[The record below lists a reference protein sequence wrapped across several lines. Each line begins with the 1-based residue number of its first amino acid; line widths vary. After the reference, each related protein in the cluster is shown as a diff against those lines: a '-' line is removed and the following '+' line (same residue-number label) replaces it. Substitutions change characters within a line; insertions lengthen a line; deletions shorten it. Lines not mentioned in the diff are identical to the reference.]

1 MTFMFIML
9 TVVYFLIPGYHYCFS

>member
-9 TVVYFLIPGYHYCFS
+9 TVVYFLILVYHYCFS